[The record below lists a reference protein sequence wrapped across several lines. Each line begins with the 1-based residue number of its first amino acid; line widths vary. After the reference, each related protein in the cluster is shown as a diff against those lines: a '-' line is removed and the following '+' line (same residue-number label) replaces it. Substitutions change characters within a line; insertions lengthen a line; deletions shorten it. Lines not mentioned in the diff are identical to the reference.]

1 MTLLKNMDKLKILGI
16 LSSPK
21 IKVTIIETLKGI
33 VKNIKATAQ
42 KWIGD
47 RNWTMKGKTKIIHII
62 PNVPRMVCK
71 TNPPLSL
78 PCPQAK
84 INEIEKMI
92 SHYLFHDQVERI
104 RLDKQYKP
112 TEV

>member
-1 MTLLKNMDKLKILGI
+1 MDKLKIMGI

-33 VKNIKATAQ
+33 VKNIQATVQ

-47 RNWTMKGKTKIIHII
+47 RNWTMKGKQRVSISFLMSQEWYARQII
-62 PNVPRMVCK
+62 
-71 TNPPLSL
+71 

-92 SHYLFHDQVERI
+92 SHYLFHD
-104 RLDKQYKP
+104 
-112 TEV
+112 